1 MPLKPPSLI
10 LASGSAYR
18 RELLSRLQLEFSVIT
33 SNADESP
40 AAGENPAD
48 LARRLAYLKA
58 SAVANDHPGAVVIG
72 SDQVAALNAMP
83 LGKPGDLATARKQ
96 LLACSGQA
104 VEFHTAVCV
113 LHPQAGFEKCHTDL
127 TTVEFRTLGA
137 AEIDAYLNAEK
148 PFDCAGSFKSEG
160 LGVTLFDAITNQD
173 PTALIGLPLI
183 WLAGCL
189 RSAGLNPLQALG
201 VKDAKEI

>member
-1 MPLKPPSLI
+1 MPRKPPTLI

-18 RELLSRLQLEFSVIT
+18 RELLNRLKLEFSVVT
-33 SNADESP
+33 SAVDESP
-40 AAGENPAD
+40 AADEKPAD
-48 LARRLAYLKA
+48 LAHRLAYLKA

-72 SDQVAALNAMP
+72 SDQVAALKDRL

-96 LLACSGQA
+96 LLACSGQSVA
-104 VEFHTAVCV
+104 FYTAACV
-113 LHPQAGFEKCHTDL
+113 LHPEAGFEECHTDL
-127 TTVEFRTLGA
+127 TTVQFRTLTE

-189 RSAGLNPLQALG
+189 RSAGLNPLS
-201 VKDAKEI
+201 